1 MMRKLFDEELE
12 KLNVDLTKM
21 GHLVEVAIENMIDA
35 FKHQDKSLA
44 KEIITNDR
52 LINDMERTVESR
64 AFNLILRQ
72 QPIATDL
79 RNVTTALKIVTDLE
93 RIGDQ
98 AADIAEI
105 IMNFEG
111 EHAYKTVEHIP
122 TMAKKAKIMVHES
135 IDSFIKKDLS
145 TARLVKS
152 MDDEIDALFEEV
164 KQEVAEIIKEN
175 SERIDYCIDFLM
187 IAKYLERVGDH
198 AVNICEW
205 LEFNQTGS
213 VNDQRLIYEG

>member
-35 FKHQDKSLA
+35 FKHQDKALA
-44 KEIITNDR
+44 KEIIANDR

-187 IAKYLERVGDH
+187 IAKYLEKVGDH

-213 VNDQRLIYEG
+213 VNDQRLI

>member
-35 FKHQDKSLA
+35 FKHQDKALA

-187 IAKYLERVGDH
+187 IAKYLEKVGDH

-213 VNDQRLIYEG
+213 VNDQRLI